1 MLYIIFKTNNQTA
14 IHKSLRSFDLNLSK
28 LVGFGSD
35 GASAMLGEKNGA
47 ATKMKLL
54 SPSLVSFHC
63 PAHHL
68 QLAIGDGIK
77 NVINIMINCN

>member
-1 MLYIIFKTNNQTA
+1 
-14 IHKSLRSFDLNLSK
+14 
-28 LVGFGSD
+28 
-35 GASAMLGEKNGA
+35 MLGEKNGA

-63 PAHHL
+63 PAHRL

>member
-14 IHKSLRSFDLNLSK
+14 IHKSLRSFGLNLSK

-47 ATKMKLL
+47 AIKLKIL

-63 PAHHL
+63 PAYRL
-68 QLAIGDGIK
+68 QLVISDGFK
-77 NVINIMINCN
+77 DVIT